1 MVLLVGRVLRGALR
15 WIDPRRLPDT
25 LVRPSGEL
33 ISEDQVDAATRD
45 GLVTATTRWD
55 NRLSWVRL
63 QNDKGQFARSVQPR
77 LIELVDERLRVRHGV
92 VRGADPVRARA
103 LLGEQLW
110 AFVTTPVPKNPTPR
124 ELAGLITLME
134 AL

>member
-1 MVLLVGRVLRGALR
+1 MGH
-15 WIDPRRLPDT
+15 P
-25 LVRPSGEL
+25 
-33 ISEDQVDAATRD
+33 DAATRD

-92 VRGADPVRARA
+92 VRVADPVRARA